1 MTGFER
7 HAWLIYAFL
16 TLFLWGYFSPQL
28 TSASKVFGLRA
39 LAVNGGIMF
48 LIGIV
53 TLFFSGPVSYTGAD
67 LKNLLIGFSASALGY
82 FFFNLAFSSAQKN
95 GGSVNVV
102 VVIGGMW
109 LAIAVIRNWRVLG
122 EAMTPTKWLGVAFA
136 VLAVV
141 CISLGGEK

>member
-1 MTGFER
+1 MTGLER

-16 TLFLWGYFSPQL
+16 TLFLWGYFSPNL

-39 LAVNGGIMF
+39 LVINGGIMF
-48 LIGIV
+48 LIGVV

-67 LKNLLIGFSASALGY
+67 LKNLLLGYSASALGY
-82 FFFNLAFSSAQKN
+82 LFFTLAFSGALKN
-95 GGSVNVV
+95 GGSVNAAL
-102 VVIGGMW
+102 VIGGMW
-109 LAIAVIRNWRVLG
+109 LALAVVRNWQVLH

-141 CISLGGEK
+141 CISVGGEK